1 METTSLKTKRKRN
14 KQKKE
19 RKKHYLKII
28 FSMIRSRHWDY
39 ALGLY
44 AISASIKDESF
55 HFFRGNFAEISGF
68 GGRRYERGGR
78 NVDGRNLAKF
88 LLKSAKKSPKH
99 GCKQK
104 IGEISVC
111 IVDFSGNFPIFPT
124 SPARAQD
131 TKSVQFLFF
140 FKKNIRCSLVIWSWL
155 AGKGCF
161 SAWLKNR
168 GFRVREI

>member
-1 METTSLKTKRKRN
+1 MRDRHCSWRN
-14 KQKKE
+14 
-19 RKKHYLKII
+19 RAGAAV
-28 FSMIRSRHWDY
+28 S
-39 ALGLY
+39 
-44 AISASIKDESF
+44 KDESF

-68 GGRRYERGGR
+68 GGRRYERGGL
-78 NVDGRNLAKF
+78 NVDGRNFAKF

-111 IVDFSGNFPIFPT
+111 IVDVSGNFPIFPT

-140 FKKNIRCSLVIWSWL
+140 LKKKHKMFLSNLIMTCRQRLFFSLAQKSW
-155 AGKGCF
+155 
-161 SAWLKNR
+161 
-168 GFRVREI
+168 I